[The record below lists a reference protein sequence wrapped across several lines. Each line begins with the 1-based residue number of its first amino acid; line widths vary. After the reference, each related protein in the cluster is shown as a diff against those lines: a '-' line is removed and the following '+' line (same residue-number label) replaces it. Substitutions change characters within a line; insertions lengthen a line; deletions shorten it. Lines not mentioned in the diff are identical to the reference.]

1 MSEKDILKNNI
12 VYDLLINN
20 NLKPNYDW
28 DTM

>member
-12 VYDLLINN
+12 VYDLHINN

-28 DTM
+28 DAM

>member
-20 NLKPNYDW
+20 NLKSNYDW